1 MSATTQPTT
10 TPQRWHA
17 VRRLLVVRLDNL
29 GDVLMTTPALAAL
42 RESLPG
48 AHIALLASP
57 AGAALAPHLPMIDD
71 CIAFD
76 APWVKSCAD
85 DDAPGATEAALVERL
100 HCGRYDAAVV
110 FTVCTQSAL
119 PAALLCRLAGIPLR
133 LAHSRENPYRL
144 LTDWV
149 RDPDLPLASARHE
162 VQRQLD
168 LVAAVGLR
176 AEGDDRLRLAYRADD
191 AHTMRARFAAAGGD
205 PRRPYFVV
213 HPGATAPSRRWPCER
228 YGEAARALVDASGC
242 QAVFC
247 GAEDDRAHVDAARAA
262 LGGPCVDLTGRL
274 ALGELA
280 ALVAGAQVVLCNNS
294 AASHIASA
302 LGRPVVVL
310 YALTNPQHVP
320 WRVRARVLSR
330 DVPCR
335 NCLRSV
341 CPEPNHGCLG
351 GVTVREVVEAATSL
365 LGPPPG
371 VPYAAAPLPLEV
383 HE

>member
-1 MSATTQPTT
+1 MSATTPPTT
-10 TPQRWHA
+10 APRRWHA
-17 VRRLLVVRLDNL
+17 VRRLLAVRLDNL

-48 AHIALLASP
+48 THIALLASP
-57 AGAALAPHLPMIDD
+57 AGAALAPHLPMIDE
-71 CIAFD
+71 CIEFE
-76 APWVKSCAD
+76 APWVKSRAD

-100 HCGRYDAAVV
+100 RRGRYDAAIV

-176 AEGDDRLRLAYRADD
+176 AEGDDRLRLSYRADD

-205 PRRPYFVV
+205 LRRPYFVV
-213 HPGATAPSRRWPCER
+213 HPGATAPSRRWPSER
-228 YGEAARALVDASGC
+228 YGEAARVLVDASGY
-242 QAVFC
+242 QPVFC
-247 GAEDDRAHVDAARAA
+247 GAEEDRAHVDAARAA
-262 LGGPCVDLTGRL
+262 LGRPCVDLTGRL

-310 YALTNPQHVP
+310 YALTNPQHAP
-320 WRVRARVLSR
+320 WRAAARVLNR

-335 NCLRSV
+335 NCLRSI
-341 CPEPNHGCLG
+341 CPEPHHGCLG
-351 GVTVREVVEAATSL
+351 GVTAREVVDAAASL

-371 VPYAAAPLPLEV
+371 VPCAAPQPMEL
-383 HE
+383 HA

>member
-10 TPQRWHA
+10 TLQQWHA

-48 AHIALLASP
+48 AHIGLLTSP

-71 CIAFD
+71 CIEFD
-76 APWVKSCAD
+76 APWVKSRSD

-100 HCGRYDAAVV
+100 RRGRYDAAIV

-119 PAALLCRLAGIPLR
+119 PAALLCRLAGIPMR

-205 PRRPYFVV
+205 LRRPYFVV
-213 HPGATAPSRRWPCER
+213 HPGATAPSRRWPGER
-228 YGEAARALVDASGC
+228 YGEAARALVDASGY

-262 LGGPCVDLTGRL
+262 LGRPCVDLTGRL

-310 YALTNPQHVP
+310 YALTNPQHAP
-320 WRVRARVLSR
+320 WRAPARVLSR

-341 CPEPNHGCLG
+341 CPESHHGCLG
-351 GVTVREVVEAATSL
+351 GVTAREVVDAAASL

-371 VPYAAAPLPLEV
+371 VPYATARLPLEV
-383 HE
+383 RA